1 MYHFKLISQNNLSVR
16 WPSLLWYAKIFCAF
30 TLTSLTAALCHCVT
44 ELVTAGGVAGPADQY
59 PAAAGAHSTRAQLRH
74 VHHGSAHVLSH
85 VLQLPMPGRAAHET
99 E

>member
-1 MYHFKLISQNNLSVR
+1 MTVTQN
-16 WPSLLWYAKIFCAF
+16 AEHICAVSM
-30 TLTSLTAALCHCVT
+30 TSLTAALCHCIT
-44 ELVTAGGVAGPADQY
+44 EPVTAGGVAGPADQH
-59 PAAAGAHSTRAQLRH
+59 PAAAGSYSTRAQLRH

>member
-1 MYHFKLISQNNLSVR
+1 MH
-16 WPSLLWYAKIFCAF
+16 WPSLLWYAKRFCAF
-30 TLTSLTAALCHCVT
+30 SVTSLTAALTVCHCVT
-44 ELVTAGGVAGPADQY
+44 EPVTAGGVKGPADQH